1 MIRLVSVKEMREIER
16 EGDANGVSYAQ
27 MMERAGRGLAQ
38 VVGQASSH
46 LHPTVA
52 LGLVGSGNNGGDTL
66 VALEALARAD
76 WQVRAYLVR
85 PRAAEDVYLARLIQA
100 GGQVCDPTEDTNRLV
115 LDDWLAT
122 SGIILD
128 GVLGTG
134 VQLPLR
140 PELEAFLAHVG
151 RHQNLPPVVAVDCPS
166 GIDCDTGEAS
176 PATLKAAMTIC
187 MDAIKVGLLKFPAND
202 FAGEIVTVSLG
213 LPEGLPVLK
222 KCSTFVAHAQEVRA
236 WLPPRVRMAHKGTFG
251 TLMIVAGCKWYP
263 GAAGLAGEAAYRV
276 GTGLV
281 QMAVPASL
289 QAGLIGRLL
298 EATWLPLPE
307 TEGGIDAAA
316 EGLIRTNLERVNT
329 LLIGPGFGQQPG
341 TAEFIRAL
349 FSRPAGLPPCVV
361 DADGLR
367 LLAKTSGWH
376 KLLPPDSILTPH
388 PGEMS
393 ALTGLRVDEIQADR
407 LATAQKFACRWGH
420 TVVLKG
426 AFSVVAS
433 PDGRAHV
440 IPVATAALARAGSG
454 DLLAGMIAGLRA
466 QGVASYEA
474 AVSAAWIHGQAGLT
488 AEKTFGHSASVLA
501 GDVLAA
507 VPVVLNRL
515 VHEDWVVRIS

>member
-1 MIRLVSVKEMREIER
+1 MIRLVSVAEMRAIER
-16 EGDANGVSYAQ
+16 EGDARGVTYAD

-38 VVGQASSH
+38 VVRQTCSH
-46 LHPTVA
+46 LHPKVA
-52 LGLVGSGNNGGDTL
+52 LGLIGSGNNGGDTL
-66 VALEALARAD
+66 VALAALAESG

-85 PRAAEDVYLARLIQA
+85 PREAEDVYLARLIQT
-100 GGQVCDPTEDTNRLV
+100 GGQVCDQAEDPGRLV

-122 SGIILD
+122 TGILLD

-140 PELEAFLAHVG
+140 PELEEILAHVG
-151 RHQNLPPVVAVDCPS
+151 RFQNLPPVVAVDCPS
-166 GIDCDTGEAS
+166 GVDCDSGEAS
-176 PATLKAAMTIC
+176 PATLRAAMTIC
-187 MDAIKVGLLKFPAND
+187 MDAIKIGLLKFPAND
-202 FAGEIVTVSLG
+202 YVGEIVTVGLG
-213 LPEGLPVLK
+213 LPEDLAALK
-222 KCSTFVAHAQEVRA
+222 KSSTFVANAQEVRA
-236 WLPPRVRMAHKGTFG
+236 WLPPRPRTAHKGTFG

-289 QAGLIGRLL
+289 QVGLIGRLL
-298 EATWLPLPE
+298 EVTWLPLPE
-307 TEGGIDAAA
+307 TDGGINAMA
-316 EGLIRTNLERVNT
+316 EELIRNNLERVNT

-367 LLAKTSGWH
+367 LLAKIPGWH
-376 KLLPPDSILTPH
+376 KLLPPDAILTPH

-407 LATAQKFACRWGH
+407 LAAAQKFACRWGH

-426 AFSVVAS
+426 AFSVIAS
-433 PDGRAHV
+433 PDGRVHV

-454 DLLAGMIAGLRA
+454 DVLAGMIAGLRA
-466 QGVASYEA
+466 QGAASYEA
-474 AVSAAWIHGQAGLT
+474 AVSAAWIHGQAGLV
-488 AEKTFGHSASVLA
+488 AEKALGHSASVLA

-507 VPVVLNRL
+507 VPGVLKRL
-515 VHEDWVVRIS
+515 AEEDWVVRIR